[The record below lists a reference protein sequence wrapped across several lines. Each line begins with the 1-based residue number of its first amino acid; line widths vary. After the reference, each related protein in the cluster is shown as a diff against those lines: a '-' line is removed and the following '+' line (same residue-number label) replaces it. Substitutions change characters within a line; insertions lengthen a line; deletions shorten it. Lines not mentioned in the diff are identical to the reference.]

1 MLLKKEEVVKV
12 FQNINETEKTKEEIG
27 KKNIL
32 ANVISKKYIILYIVT
47 LMVSMVN
54 MGYSISPF
62 SLAII
67 AASIANEIPIIAVIV
82 LALIGN
88 VISSGLNG
96 TISFFVTLLIF
107 FASFLVREPK
117 YNDASRNEKVML
129 SKRIFFSSLIVS
141 IAKLC
146 MTQFLIYDLLTS
158 IAMSIVVVIFYKI
171 FANSLTVITNYNDK
185 MAFSIEEVL
194 GTSLLLSIA
203 ICSLGDIS
211 IFNFSIRNVLSI
223 FIVLVLGW
231 KNGIL
236 IGTTAGATIGV
247 TLGIIANNEPI
258 VVASYAISGM
268 IAGILNRFGKIG
280 VICGFVLGNI
290 VLSYVANGM
299 VQNLILFQ
307 EILIA
312 GIALLV
318 VPKNI
323 NLNIENIIGNN
334 KFLPVGTN
342 RGLNKSKETVNKLN
356 NVSKVVKEMADN
368 YKNVAA
374 TAVTEEDIKEKNKQK
389 FISELLNNIEYM
401 KSNILYDTMENVESK
416 IIDDIFSEII
426 EKQFIKENDL
436 LRILARNNNYVVGFN
451 QNDEK
456 ISRDVEKM
464 TEAINSAFRIS
475 KMNFIWS
482 TRLNEEKRNFETQ
495 LNGVSKAISE
505 IADNM
510 EDELTSGDL
519 FNEQK
524 EQITLLLRQKEILA
538 QEILINK
545 KEDDR
550 YKIELY
556 IEKNESEDKEN
567 IIINILNK
575 VLEEKVIIKEQKEI
589 KNENTIQY
597 FIISDDKYILD
608 IGHSIAIKD
617 NMSVSGDSII
627 QTQLKDGKYLLAISD
642 GMGSGP
648 EARKSSQIVI
658 SMLKRLLNSGFER
671 NTSVDLINSNLL
683 NVSEDVFATLDIA
696 IVDLY
701 KGNIE
706 FIKNGACPTYIKNN
720 KKIQII
726 KSLTLPA
733 GIIKNASA
741 DVFDKDI
748 ENNDIIVMC
757 SDGILDSNI
766 EYKNKELWIKYL
778 LEDIEIT
785 NPQKIAD
792 IILNESVDNNFGKIK
807 DDMSVMV
814 FKFISKN
821 IKSNT

>member
-1 MLLKKEEVVKV
+1 MLLKKEEVIKM

-27 KKNIL
+27 RKKSIL
-32 ANVISKKYIILYIVT
+32 ANVISKKYIILYIVII
-47 LMVSMVN
+47 MVSMVN
-54 MGYSISPF
+54 MNYSMSPF

-67 AASIANEIPIIAVIV
+67 AACISNEIPIIAVTG
-82 LALIGN
+82 LAFIGN
-88 VISSGLNG
+88 AIFSGVNG
-96 TISFFVTLLIF
+96 SISFIVTLLIF
-107 FASFLVREPK
+107 FASFFIKEPK
-117 YNDASRNEKVML
+117 YNDSSRNEKVML

-141 IAKLC
+141 VVKIFIK
-146 MTQFLIYDLLTS
+146 QFLLYDLLLAIS
-158 IAMSIVVVIFYKI
+158 MSIVIVIFYKI
-171 FANSLTVITNYNDK
+171 FANSLAVITSYNEK

-203 ICSLGDIS
+203 LCSLGDLS
-211 IFNFSIRNVLSI
+211 VFGFSIRNVLSI

-268 IAGILNRFGKIG
+268 IAGILNKFGKIG
-280 VICGFVLGNI
+280 VILGFILGNI

-299 VQNLILFQ
+299 VENVILFK

-312 GIALLV
+312 GIALLA
-318 VPKNI
+318 VPKGI

-334 KFLPVGTN
+334 KFLPVGN
-342 RGLNKSKETVNKLN
+342 SRGLNRSKETVSKLN
-356 NVSKVVKEMADN
+356 NVSKVVKDMADN
-368 YKNVAA
+368 YKNVAV
-374 TAVTEEDIKEKNKQK
+374 TAITKEDIQEKNKQK
-389 FISELLNNIEYM
+389 FIAELLNNIEYM
-401 KSNILYDTMENVESK
+401 NENILYETIEDVDGK
-416 IIDDIFSEII
+416 IIDDIFI
-426 EKQFIKENDL
+426 ELMDKQFIKENDL
-436 LRILARNNNYVVGFN
+436 LRILARNNNYVVGFDKN
-451 QNDEK
+451 NEK
-456 ISRDVEKM
+456 ITRDVEKM

-482 TRLNEEKRNFETQ
+482 IRLNEEKKNFENQ

-505 IADNM
+505 IADEMEENIE
-510 EDELTSGDL
+510 EDESK
-519 FNEQK
+519 NEIK
-524 EQITLLLRQKEILA
+524 EQITLLLKQKEILV

-545 KEDDR
+545 KENDR
-550 YKIELY
+550 YKIELC
-556 IEKNESEDKEN
+556 IEKSDKEDLDE
-567 IIINILNK
+567 IITEIINK
-575 VLEEKVIIKEQKEI
+575 VIGEKVIIKERKDI
-589 KNENTIQY
+589 KRENIITY
-597 FIISDDKYILD
+597 KVISDDKYILD
-608 IGHSIAIKD
+608 IGCSNKIKD
-617 NMSVSGDSII
+617 NMSVSGDSILK
-627 QTQLKDGKYLLAISD
+627 TKLKDGKYLLAISD

-648 EARKSSQIVI
+648 EARKSSQIVTK
-658 SMLKRLLNSGFER
+658 MLKRLLDSGFER
-671 NTSVDLINSNLL
+671 ETSIDLINSNLL
-683 NVSEDVFATLDIA
+683 NVSEDVFATLDIV

-720 KKIQII
+720 RKIQII

-733 GIIKNASA
+733 GIVKETNT

-778 LEDIEIT
+778 LEDINVV

-792 IILNESVDNNFGKIK
+792 IILNESIDNNFGKIK
-807 DDMSVMV
+807 DDMSVLV
-814 FKFISKN
+814 CKL
-821 IKSNT
+821 IKKQ

>member
-1 MLLKKEEVVKV
+1 MLLKKGEVVKV
-12 FQNINETEKTKEEIG
+12 FQNINETEKTKEENG

-54 MGYSISPF
+54 MGYSVSPF

-67 AASIANEIPIIAVIV
+67 CASIANEIPIIAVII

-88 VISSGLNG
+88 GIATGING
-96 TISFFVTLLIF
+96 SITLIVTLLIF
-107 FASFLVREPK
+107 FASFLIKEPK
-117 YNDASRNEKVML
+117 YNDISRNEKVML

-141 IAKLC
+141 IVKIL
-146 MTQFLIYDLLTS
+146 MKQFLIYDLLMAIS
-158 IAMSIVVVIFYKI
+158 MSMVIVIFYKI
-171 FANSLTVITNYNDK
+171 FANSLTVITNYNEK

-203 ICSLGDIS
+203 LCSLGDLKVLG
-211 IFNFSIRNVLSI
+211 FSIRNVLSI

-236 IGTTAGATIGV
+236 TGTTAGATIGV

-258 VVASYAISGM
+258 VVAAYAISGM
-268 IAGILNRFGKIG
+268 IAGILNKFGKIG

-299 VQNLILFQ
+299 VQNLILFK

-312 GIALLV
+312 GIALLA

-323 NLNIENIIGNN
+323 NLNIENIINTE
-334 KFLPVGTN
+334 KLLPVGTN
-342 RGLNKSKETVNKLN
+342 RGLNKSKETADKLN

-389 FISELLNNIEYM
+389 FITELLNNIEYM
-401 KSNILYDTMENVESK
+401 ENNVLYETIENVDSK
-416 IIDDIFSEII
+416 IVDDIFNELM
-426 EKQFIKENDL
+426 EKQFIRESDL
-436 LRILARNNNYVVGFN
+436 LIILAINNNYVVGFN
-451 QNDEK
+451 QDDEK
-456 ISRDVEKM
+456 ETRDVEKM
-464 TEAINSAFRIS
+464 MEAINSAFRIS
-475 KMNFIWS
+475 KMNFIW
-482 TRLNEEKRNFETQ
+482 TERLNEEKRNFETQ

-505 IADNM
+505 IAVNM
-510 EDELTSGDL
+510 ENELAENDSYG
-519 FNEQK
+519 EQK
-524 EQITLLLRQKEILA
+524 EQIVVLLKQKEILV
-538 QEILINK
+538 QDLTINK
-545 KEDDR
+545 KER
-550 YKIELY
+550 YKIDIY
-556 IEKNESEDKEN
+556 IEKNENKEIEN
-567 IIINILNK
+567 TIESVLSKILG
-575 VLEEKVIIKEQKEI
+575 EKVIIQEQNEI
-589 KNENTIQY
+589 KSENIVKY
-597 FIISDDKYILD
+597 NLISDDKFILD

-617 NMSVSGDSII
+617 GMTVSGDSII
-627 QTQLKDGKYLLAISD
+627 QTKLKDGKYLIAISD

-648 EARKSSQIVI
+648 EAKKSSQIVT

-683 NVSEDVFATLDIA
+683 NVSDDVFATLDIVIA
-696 IVDLY
+696 DLY

-733 GIIKNASA
+733 GIVKSAST

-748 ENNDIIVMC
+748 ENGDIIVMC

-778 LEDIEIT
+778 LEDMEVT

-807 DDMSVMV
+807 DDMSVV
-814 FKFISKN
+814 ACKFIK
-821 IKSNT
+821 KAKA

>member
-1 MLLKKEEVVKV
+1 MLLKKGEVVKV
-12 FQNINETEKTKEEIG
+12 FQNINETEKTKEENG

-54 MGYSISPF
+54 MGYSVSPF

-67 AASIANEIPIIAVIV
+67 CASIANEIPIIAVII

-88 VISSGLNG
+88 GIATGING
-96 TISFFVTLLIF
+96 SITLIVTLLIF
-107 FASFLVREPK
+107 FASFLIKEPK
-117 YNDASRNEKVML
+117 YNDISRNEKVML

-141 IAKLC
+141 IVKIL
-146 MTQFLIYDLLTS
+146 MKQLLIYDLLMAIS
-158 IAMSIVVVIFYKI
+158 MSMVIVIFYKI
-171 FANSLTVITNYNDK
+171 FANSLTVITNYNEK

-203 ICSLGDIS
+203 LCSLGDLKVLG
-211 IFNFSIRNVLSI
+211 FSIRNVLSI

-236 IGTTAGATIGV
+236 TGTTAGATIGV

-258 VVASYAISGM
+258 VVAAYAISGM
-268 IAGILNRFGKIG
+268 IAGILNKFGKIG

-299 VQNLILFQ
+299 VQNLILFK

-312 GIALLV
+312 GIALLA

-323 NLNIENIIGNN
+323 NLNIENIINTE
-334 KFLPVGTN
+334 KLLPVGTN
-342 RGLNKSKETVNKLN
+342 RGLNKSKETADKLN

-389 FISELLNNIEYM
+389 FITELLNNIEYM
-401 KSNILYDTMENVESK
+401 ENNVLYETIENVDSK
-416 IIDDIFSEII
+416 IVDDIFNELM
-426 EKQFIKENDL
+426 EKQFIRESDL

-451 QNDEK
+451 QDDEK
-456 ISRDVEKM
+456 ETRDVEKM
-464 TEAINSAFRIS
+464 MEAINSAFRIS
-475 KMNFIWS
+475 KMNFIW
-482 TRLNEEKRNFETQ
+482 TERLNEEKRNFETQ

-505 IADNM
+505 IAVNM
-510 EDELTSGDL
+510 ENELAENDSYG
-519 FNEQK
+519 EQK
-524 EQITLLLRQKEILA
+524 EQIVVLLKQKEILV
-538 QEILINK
+538 QDLTINK
-545 KEDDR
+545 KER
-550 YKIELY
+550 YKIDIY
-556 IEKNESEDKEN
+556 IEKNENKEIEN
-567 IIINILNK
+567 TIESVLSKILG
-575 VLEEKVIIKEQKEI
+575 EKVIIQEQNEI
-589 KNENTIQY
+589 KSENIVKY
-597 FIISDDKYILD
+597 NLISDDKFILD

-617 NMSVSGDSII
+617 GMTVSGDSII
-627 QTQLKDGKYLLAISD
+627 QTKLKDGKYLIAISD

-648 EARKSSQIVI
+648 EAKKSSQIVT

-683 NVSEDVFATLDIA
+683 NVSDDVFATLDIVIA
-696 IVDLY
+696 DLY

-733 GIIKNASA
+733 GIVKSAST

-748 ENNDIIVMC
+748 ENGDIIVMC

-778 LEDIEIT
+778 LEDMEVT

-807 DDMSVMV
+807 DDMSVV
-814 FKFISKN
+814 ACKFIK
-821 IKSNT
+821 KAKA